1 MTNEKIRF
9 AQRLIDAMQAQGYDP
24 EPAILEREFNLR
36 HFGEPVTLQGVRKW
50 LIGTA
55 IPSADKLLTLAKWLN
70 VPPEELAFD
79 KDMQKAIEMLKKKEI
94 ETINDVCEH
103 FEISSENLIETETI
117 LAPIDNED
125 YSTLEVWKDG
135 DVIYQNGK

>member
-9 AQRLIDAMQAQGYDP
+9 AQRLIEAMQAQGYDP

-50 LIGTA
+50 LIGTS

-79 KDMQKAIEMLKKKEI
+79 KDMQKAIEQREINWQEEIGYKDKEI
-94 ETINDVCEH
+94 FEAFIALPTPQKKIVREVIVAFAKAYIN
-103 FEISSENLIETETI
+103 TE
-117 LAPIDNED
+117 
-125 YSTLEVWKDG
+125 
-135 DVIYQNGK
+135 

>member
-1 MTNEKIRF
+1 MTSEKLLF
-9 AQRLIDAMQAQGYDP
+9 AQRLIAAMQAQGYQP
-24 EPAILEREFNLR
+24 KPAILEREFNLR

-79 KDMQKAIEMLKKKEI
+79 KDMQKAIEQREINWQEEIGYKDKEI
-94 ETINDVCEH
+94 
-103 FEISSENLIETETI
+103 FEAF
-117 LAPIDNED
+117 LALPTPQKKI
-125 YSTLEVWKDG
+125 VRQVFVAFAKA
-135 DVIYQNGK
+135 